1 MEMTLRVVLLLPRG
15 WQSVGWSP
23 VMVLSG
29 PVLKGS
35 RVFSLEGQ
43 NCIFFC
49 DLTIVSSVSCLHSGR
64 AVRDLRALEPHPSP
78 PSTAWR
84 LFLFP

>member
-1 MEMTLRVVLLLPRG
+1 MRAHTRRRPLGYNHPHKVSWENALVHSRLWEESPVEMTLRVVLLLPRG

-43 NCIFFC
+43 NCIFFA
-49 DLTIVSSVSCLHSGR
+49 I
-64 AVRDLRALEPHPSP
+64 
-78 PSTAWR
+78 
-84 LFLFP
+84 